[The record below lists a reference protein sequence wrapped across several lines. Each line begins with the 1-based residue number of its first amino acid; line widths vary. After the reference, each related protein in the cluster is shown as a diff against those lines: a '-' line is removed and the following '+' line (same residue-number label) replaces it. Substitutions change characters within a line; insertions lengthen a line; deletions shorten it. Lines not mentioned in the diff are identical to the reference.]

1 MALPNVEI
9 IWDTVVH
16 EICGEDQ
23 VEALFIENKKTG
35 AKKHLPVDGV
45 FVAVGMKPNT
55 EHGSG

>member
-1 MALPNVEI
+1 MWRLSG
-9 IWDTVVH
+9 DTVVN

-45 FVAVGMKPNT
+45 FCSCRYETKY